1 MLECWNAGILRKFN
15 LGDCLRWPVRR
26 QVLVSLWLDHYILSM
41 KKYVKTRIC
50 LRQTNGF
57 TLIEL
62 IVVISLISIITFVSV
77 PRFHNKTM
85 PDNTKKVS
93 RWIMITSQSLKEK
106 SFSDQKLYTMYVDME
121 SRQLWVTDE
130 SMSEEEV
137 LKAGQQGFLIPDD
150 VEVLDVEFPGNNK
163 IISGLADIC
172 FYPDGHSDMALI
184 HIKDDDNNRFSFL
197 IEPFLSK
204 VKLYEK
210 YSGFEG

>member
-1 MLECWNAGILRKFN
+1 LRDY
-15 LGDCLRWPVRR
+15 G
-26 QVLVSLWLDHYILSM
+26 
-41 KKYVKTRIC
+41 KYGKTRIC
-50 LRQTNGF
+50 LRQSNGF

-106 SFSDQKLYTMYVDME
+106 SFRDQKLYTMYVDME

-130 SMSEEEV
+130 SMSEEEI
-137 LKAGQQGFLIPDD
+137 LKAGRQGFLIPDD
-150 VEVLDVEFPGNNK
+150 VELLDVEFPGNNK

-184 HIKDDDNNRFSFL
+184 HIKDDDNNQLSFL

-204 VKLYEK
+204 VKLYEE
-210 YSGFEG
+210 YSGF